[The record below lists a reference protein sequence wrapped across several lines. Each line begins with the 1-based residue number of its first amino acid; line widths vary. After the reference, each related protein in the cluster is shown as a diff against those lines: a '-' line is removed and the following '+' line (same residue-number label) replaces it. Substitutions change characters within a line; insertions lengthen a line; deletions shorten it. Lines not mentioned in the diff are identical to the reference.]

1 MDAKMLEGL
10 KVRVN
15 KDYVLKLQR
24 CGPKPGDSIKEI
36 LACEVEEAYC
46 LVQPRAVWAE
56 LIVKEITGVVVKL
69 EGGFMLHAGDM
80 AKEWGGSRLLA
91 MAVVTI
97 GSALEERVDELF
109 AQRDFARAMM
119 LDSVGSAAVESAA
132 DDVNYAICQRAET
145 LGLKTS
151 SRNSPGYGKWNLTD
165 QRFLLGATHAYRIGV
180 RLNQH
185 YMMIPRKSVSF
196 AIGIGSIMVG
206 VENATPCRR
215 CGREGCEYRR

>member
-1 MDAKMLEGL
+1 MDAKRLKGL
-10 KVRVN
+10 KVKVN
-15 KDYVLKLQR
+15 EDYVLKLQR
-24 CGPKPGDSIKEI
+24 LGPKPGGRIKEI
-36 LACEVEEAYC
+36 LACEVEEAYR
-46 LVQPRAVWAE
+46 LVQPRAIWTK
-56 LIVKEITGVVVKL
+56 LIVKEITDVVVKL
-69 EGGFMLHAGDM
+69 EGGFMLYAGGM

-91 MAVVTI
+91 VAVATI

-119 LDSVGSAAVESAA
+119 LDSVGSAAVESVA

-151 SRNSPGYGKWNLTD
+151 PRSSPGYGKWNLTD
-165 QRFLLGATHAYRIGV
+165 QRVLLGITHAYRIGI
-180 RLNQH
+180 RLNEQ

-206 VENATPCRR
+206 AEDATPCRR